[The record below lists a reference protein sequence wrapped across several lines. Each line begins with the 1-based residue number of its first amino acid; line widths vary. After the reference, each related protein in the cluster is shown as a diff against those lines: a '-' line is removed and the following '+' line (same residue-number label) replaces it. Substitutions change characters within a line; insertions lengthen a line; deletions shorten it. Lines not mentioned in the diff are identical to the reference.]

1 MTTDWFDK
9 WVMQKADKINRKH
22 ELVQKAKY
30 AKEQSYNSVIKA
42 NGLGDEVRRH
52 DGRLDTVPDLTFKM
66 YHAENGYVMEVRHID
81 KKTERQ
87 SVNLHVITDNQ
98 DLGEAISHILTI
110 ESLKL

>member
-52 DGRLDTVPDLTFKM
+52 DSRLDTVPDLTFKM
-66 YHAENGYVMEVRHID
+66 YHAENKR
-81 KKTERQ
+81 
-87 SVNLHVITDNQ
+87 
-98 DLGEAISHILTI
+98 ISLIFEIIQHLDDRYFLILVYCNKMI
-110 ESLKL
+110 KVYGKFRIFRSLRY